1 MVEKAAVP
9 WRSFAYWAEPCNAL
23 YLILYGHVS
32 TSDVFLNVATHC
44 NSISLR
50 GDTAL
55 IIAATDGYDSIVKLL
70 LEAGA
75 DKDTVNEVHSMKNQ
89 NTQIW

>member
-1 MVEKAAVP
+1 
-9 WRSFAYWAEPCNAL
+9 
-23 YLILYGHVS
+23 
-32 TSDVFLNVATHC
+32 
-44 NSISLR
+44 LR

-75 DKDTVNEVHSMKNQ
+75 DKVTVNEVHSMKNQ
-89 NTQIW
+89 NTQI